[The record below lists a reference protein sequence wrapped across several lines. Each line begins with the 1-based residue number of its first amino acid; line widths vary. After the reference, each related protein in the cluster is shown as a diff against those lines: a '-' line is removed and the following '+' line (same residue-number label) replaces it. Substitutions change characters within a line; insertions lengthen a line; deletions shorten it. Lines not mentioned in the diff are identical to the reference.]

1 MGETYGLPVNG
12 IGEGM
17 AKATKK
23 RITMVYPEE
32 TKKKALIL
40 MAGGMLPAQVSKEL
54 GIPYGTLAT
63 WRLQNR
69 NTAEYKQYERT
80 AKEKFIE
87 DAWDIIGSGTKILKR
102 KLERINER
110 EEQIDDLLELAKKDM
125 SIQEKKE
132 LAKQL
137 ANIKIENPAN
147 LVPII
152 GMFYDKQA
160 IAHGEATSRKDIL
173 MGIVRFEDM

>member
-87 DAWDIIGSGTKILKR
+87 DAWDIITTGTNIMKKKLARIDRAEDDIDELLQLAKQEMSIPER
-102 KLERINER
+102 KV
-110 EEQIDDLLELAKKDM
+110 LAKK
-125 SIQEKKE
+125 
-132 LAKQL
+132 L
-137 ANIKIENPAN
+137 ANLEIENPSN

-160 IAHGEATSRKDIL
+160 IAHGEATSRKDIML
-173 MGIVRFEDM
+173 GIVRFEDM